1 MARGDGLPS
10 NLTEFKWEVEDFP
23 SSFPFLPPEV
33 HAHFIRSRFGSGV
46 IMGSALVDMYANC
59 EDVEDSL
66 KVFEKMLE
74 RNVVS

>member
-1 MARGDGLPS
+1 MGSVLVVSAELAALQQG
-10 NLTEFKWEVEDFP
+10 K
-23 SSFPFLPPEV
+23 EV

-59 EDVEDSL
+59 EDAL

>member
-1 MARGDGLPS
+1 MGSILVVSAELAALQQG
-10 NLTEFKWEVEDFP
+10 K
-23 SSFPFLPPEV
+23 EV

>member
-1 MARGDGLPS
+1 MGSVLVVSAELGALQQG
-10 NLTEFKWEVEDFP
+10 K
-23 SSFPFLPPEV
+23 EV
-33 HAHFIRSRFGSGV
+33 HAHFIRIRFGSGV

>member
-1 MARGDGLPS
+1 MGSVLVVSAELAALQQG
-10 NLTEFKWEVEDFP
+10 K
-23 SSFPFLPPEV
+23 EV
-33 HAHFIRSRFGSGV
+33 HAHFIQSRFGSGV

-59 EDVEDSL
+59 EDVEDAL